1 MAHTVK
7 PWPLI
12 HADGSVTTQVVYSV
26 RVPSGRPSSPQNGAL
41 DTTAR
46 RYLVDNAVRVTD
58 GFGYDESS
66 MYGVEWASSYAS
78 APGNVE
84 QIRIPSLFVGM
95 TGGYEY
101 LAAETIY
108 EHSAARTSPWRSWKA
123 PVTAYGT
130 CRQCE
135 TTPASSAMPSRPCT
149 TTPTGGSARRV
160 ASDSACCE
168 GHG

>member
-12 HADGSVTTQVVYSV
+12 HADDSVTTQIVYSV

-41 DTTAR
+41 NTTAR
-46 RYLVDNAVRVTD
+46 RYLVDNAVRVTG
-58 GFGYDESS
+58 GFGYDENS

-84 QIRIPSLFVGM
+84 QIRIPSLFIGM

-108 EHSAARTSPWRSWKA
+108 EHSAARDKSLAFVEGASHG
-123 PVTAYGT
+123 YGA

-135 TTPASSAMPSRPCT
+135 TTPGQFGDTIKTLYNYADKWLSQKGRF
-149 TTPTGGSARRV
+149 
-160 ASDSACCE
+160 
-168 GHG
+168 